1 LGTLPLD
8 LQEKHVVTTLSPSG
22 SLSEV
27 RTNEALLRALFSQH
41 ALNLNFFF
49 LVYEGSF
56 DSSIFLSRLED
67 FDPNLFTLL
76 NATDEHEY
84 IVSLKREHF
93 FFFDSF
99 GFEAAEALV
108 ALSEDKVEASE
119 GLEEANQ
126 RFLEEGDLVEEEDHE
141 AFNFFFKKS
150 TLFNSLEASAP
161 DIDSS
166 DSDASESEEE
176 DDEEEEEAEDEDDMQ
191 AIDCKKFFKLRKREI
206 LFFMRKFYFGR
217 KVSRSHVAL
226 FLKRLKKKSTIE
238 VCNCSSS
245 RFIEAASLFFY
256 FFNTAYIT
264 FLIKH
269 GYLYLNFGR
278 ITKRAP
284 SLSFGSFV
292 SCIFFSELFSIFTF
306 FKEKLSHYARV
317 LARKANRDL
326 SLSVRNLLTLKRKN
340 MNMLKFLNE
349 SSLADTRSIEMDYLS
364 LSFFFFGG
372 AELSLGANHGLNVFL
387 HRLLTFR

>member
-1 LGTLPLD
+1 MGTLPLD
-8 LQEKHVVTTLSPSG
+8 LQEKRVVTTLSPSG
-22 SLSEV
+22 SAPEV
-27 RTNEALLRALFSQH
+27 LTNEALLRALFSQH

-67 FDPNLFTLL
+67 FDPNLFSLL

-150 TLFNSLEASAP
+150 TLFSSLEASTP
-161 DIDSS
+161 EIDETGS
-166 DSDASESEEE
+166 DESEDEAE
-176 DDEEEEEAEDEDDMQ
+176 DEAEDEDEDEDDMQ

-238 VCNCSSS
+238 VCNCASS

-256 FFNTAYIT
+256 FFNTAYIA

-284 SLSFGSFV
+284 DLRFGSFV

-340 MNMLKFLNE
+340 MNLLKFLNE
-349 SSLADTRSIEMDYLS
+349 SSLADTRAIEMDYLS

>member
-1 LGTLPLD
+1 VLN
-8 LQEKHVVTTLSPSG
+8 
-22 SLSEV
+22 
-27 RTNEALLRALFSQH
+27 NEALLRALFSQH

-49 LVYEGSF
+49 LVYEGSY
-56 DSSIFLSRLED
+56 DSSVFLSRLDD

-76 NATDEHEY
+76 NSVDEHEY

-126 RFLEEGDLVEEEDHE
+126 QFLEEGALVEEEDQE

-150 TLFNSLEASAP
+150 SLFAPLEGQGAELAE
-161 DIDSS
+161 DEDELS
-166 DSDASESEEE
+166 DEE
-176 DDEEEEEAEDEDDMQ
+176 DEDELSDEEDEDDMQ

-217 KVSRSHVAL
+217 KVSRSHVSL
-226 FLKRLKKKSTIE
+226 FLKRLKKKSTLA
-238 VCNCSSS
+238 VCTCASS
-245 RFIEAASLFFY
+245 RFIDATALFFY
-256 FFNTAYIT
+256 FFNTSYIT
-264 FLIKH
+264 FLLKQ
-269 GYLYLNFGR
+269 GYLYRDFGR
-278 ITKRAP
+278 IAGKAP
-284 SLSFGSFV
+284 DLRFGSFV
-292 SCIFFSELFSIFTF
+292 SCVFFSELFSIFTF
-306 FKEKLSHYARV
+306 FKEKLSHHARV
-317 LARKANRDL
+317 LSRKANRDL

-340 MNMLKFLNE
+340 LNILKFLNE
-349 SSLADTRSIEMDYLS
+349 SSVVDTRAIEMDYLS